1 MARLLTQVEPET
13 RVKVTKI
20 EGAGESDLK
29 ATLQDL
35 GIAEGV
41 ELTSLA
47 SGPINARVS
56 PISLKVV
63 GKAYELGRTGEQQEQ
78 TYYR

>member
-20 EGAGESDLK
+20 EGADESDLK

-35 GIAEGV
+35 GIAQGV
-41 ELTSLA
+41 DLTSLA
-47 SGPINARVS
+47 SGPINATERRTEKRQER
-56 PISLKVV
+56 IS
-63 GKAYELGRTGEQQEQ
+63 RH
-78 TYYR
+78 